1 MTKNQSEN
9 NNNYSKLTF
18 KSLVLRLVK
27 NSSIYGTFIFLTRFG
42 AFFITPIYWHY
53 LSPKD
58 YGIIGLTAVLQGV
71 LSPIIILGLHG
82 AAERFYYDWE
92 KDEIPRKLGT
102 LWPISVFVALFFV
115 ALIEL
120 TSSHIFPV
128 LFKQVPYNPY
138 FRIVLFTTFFASFQ
152 YFPFSILRITEKAKF
167 FGLTSFMSFF
177 TNAGISITLLAVM
190 DVKVMAVL
198 IGTLANSV
206 IWAAFWM
213 VWMLQRTKIS
223 LRVFDVKA
231 ELYYSLPSLPINI
244 VNTIGN
250 NFDRYLL
257 EKYLGLTQ
265 LGYYNLGKRFGGY
278 YNSVNSSLKTAWFPM
293 AYQMIVQRKD
303 MKEILPYMS
312 LAYFYILT
320 IFALSASLL
329 SKEIIYWFGKS
340 KFIEVYQYVPL
351 FILYYL
357 IQNFATAWGR
367 GADLVKK
374 PIYDLISIMSSVLVG
389 IVLLY
394 CLVPAYGAYG
404 ALGALLI
411 SCFVRTSIFVSIAH
425 MLYPRRFLF
434 KEVIYL
440 CILLISSFYIGYQI
454 DCESTVLS
462 FILKC
467 IIISLYIMSGSF
479 VAFGYRRIVRQLNQ
493 FKLRFVNNRS
503 AAN

>member
-1 MTKNQSEN
+1 MDDYNKLSFKN
-9 NNNYSKLTF
+9 LI
-18 KSLVLRLVK
+18 LRFVK

-92 KDEIPRKLGT
+92 KDEIPKKLGT
-102 LWPISVFVALFFV
+102 LWVISILVALFFV

-138 FRIVLFTTFFASFQ
+138 FRIVLLTTFFASFQ
-152 YFPFSILRITEKAKF
+152 FFPFSILRITEKAKF
-167 FGLTSFMSFF
+167 FGLTSFISFI
-177 TNAGISITLLAVM
+177 TGAGISITLLAVM
-190 DVKVMAVL
+190 DIKVMAVL
-198 IGTLANSV
+198 IGALANSA
-206 IWAAFWM
+206 IWAVFWM
-213 VWMLQRTKIS
+213 VWMLRRSKIS

-265 LGYYNLGKRFGGY
+265 LGYYNLGKSFGGY
-278 YNSVNSSLKTAWFPM
+278 YNSVNQSFKTAWFPM
-293 AYQMIVQRKD
+293 TYKMFAQRKD
-303 MKEILPYMS
+303 MKEILPHMS
-312 LAYFYILT
+312 LTYFYILT

-351 FILYYL
+351 FILYHL

-374 PIYDLISIMSSVLVG
+374 PIYNLISIISSVLVG
-389 IVLLY
+389 IVFLY
-394 CLVPAYGAYG
+394 CLVPLYGAYG

-440 CILLISSFYIGYQI
+440 CVLLISSFYIGYQI
-454 DCESTVLS
+454 DCENTVLS
-462 FILKC
+462 FLFKC
-467 IIISLYIMSGSF
+467 IIISFYIMSGSF
-479 VAFGYRRIVRQLNQ
+479 VAFGYSRIVRQLNK
-493 FKLRFVNNRS
+493 FRLRFVNNRS

>member
-1 MTKNQSEN
+1 MDDYN
-9 NNNYSKLTF
+9 KLSF
-18 KSLVLRLVK
+18 KYLILRFIK
-27 NSSIYGTFIFLTRFG
+27 NSSIYGTFTFLTRFG
-42 AFFITPIYWHY
+42 AFFVTPIYWHF

-82 AAERFYYDWE
+82 AAERFYYDWG
-92 KDEIPRKLGT
+92 KDETSKKLGT
-102 LWPISVFVALFFV
+102 LWVVSILFALSFVV
-115 ALIEL
+115 LIEL
-120 TSSHIFPV
+120 TSSYVFPV

-138 FRIVLFTTFFASFQ
+138 FRIVLWTTFFASFQ

-167 FGLTSFMSFF
+167 FGLTSFISFL
-177 TNAGISITLLAVM
+177 TSAGISITLLAVM

-198 IGTLANSV
+198 IATLANST
-206 IWAAFWM
+206 IWATFWM
-213 VWMLQRTKIS
+213 VWMLKRAKIS

-265 LGYYNLGKRFGGY
+265 LGYYNLGKSFGSY
-278 YNSVNSSLKTAWFPM
+278 YDSVNKSLKTAWFPM
-293 AYQMIVQRKD
+293 TYKMFAQRKD
-303 MKEILPYMS
+303 MKEILPSMS
-312 LAYFYILT
+312 LVYFYFLT

-329 SKEIIYWFGKS
+329 SKEIIYWFGQS
-340 KFIEVYQYVPL
+340 KFIAVYQYVPL
-351 FILYYL
+351 FILCHL

-374 PIYDLISIMSSVLVG
+374 PIYDLISITSSVLVG

-394 CLVPAYGAYG
+394 YLVPSYGAYG

-411 SCFVRTSIFVSIAH
+411 SYFVRTSILVSIAH
-425 MLYPRRFLF
+425 MLFPRKFLV
-434 KEVIYL
+434 KEIL
-440 CILLISSFYIGYQI
+440 CLYVLLILAFFIGYQVNF
-454 DCESTVLS
+454 ESTVVS
-462 FILKC
+462 FIFKS
-467 IIISLYIMSGSF
+467 IVISFYMIFGLF
-479 VAFGYRRIVRQLNQ
+479 FTFGYRRIMSQLNH
-493 FKLRFVNNRS
+493 FKLRFVNNGS

>member
-1 MTKNQSEN
+1 MSDNQN
-9 NNNYSKLTF
+9 TYTGL
-18 KSLVLRLVK
+18 SLKALIIRFCK
-27 NSSIYGTFIFLTRFG
+27 NSSIYGAFIFLTKFG
-42 AFFITPIYWHY
+42 GFFVTPIYWHY

-82 AAERFYYDWE
+82 AAERFYYDWD
-92 KDEIPRKLGT
+92 KDEISSKLGT
-102 LWPISVFVALFFV
+102 LWVISVLVALFFV

-120 TSSHIFPV
+120 TSSYVFPV

-138 FRIVLFTTFFASFQ
+138 FRIVLWTTFFASFQ
-152 YFPFSILRITEKAKF
+152 YFPFSVLRITEKAKL
-167 FGLTSFMSFF
+167 FGLTSFMSFL

-190 DVKVMAVL
+190 DVKVMAAL
-198 IGTLANSV
+198 FGTLANSA
-206 IWAAFWM
+206 IWAVFWM
-213 VWMLQRTKIS
+213 VWMLRRAKIS
-223 LRVFDVKA
+223 LHVFDVKA
-231 ELYYSLPSLPINI
+231 ELYFSLPSLPINI
-244 VNTIGN
+244 VNTIGD

-293 AYQMIVQRKD
+293 AYKMIVQRKD
-303 MKEILPYMS
+303 MKEILPSMS
-312 LAYFYILT
+312 LIYFFILT

-340 KFIEVYQYVPL
+340 KFMGVYQYVPL
-351 FILYYL
+351 FILCYL
-357 IQNFATAWGR
+357 IKNFATAWGR

-374 PIYDLISIMSSVLVG
+374 PIYDLISIISSVLVG

-394 CLVPAYGAYG
+394 CLVPRYGAYG

-411 SCFVRTSIFVSIAH
+411 SYFVRTSIFVSIAH

-434 KEVIYL
+434 KEVLYL
-440 CILLISSFYIGYQI
+440 CALLISAFYIGYQI

-462 FILKC
+462 FLFKC
-467 IIISLYIMSGSF
+467 IIISFYIMSGSF
-479 VAFGYRRIVRQLNQ
+479 VAFGYSRIVRQLNQ
-493 FKLRFVNNRS
+493 FRLRFVNNRS
-503 AAN
+503 TAN